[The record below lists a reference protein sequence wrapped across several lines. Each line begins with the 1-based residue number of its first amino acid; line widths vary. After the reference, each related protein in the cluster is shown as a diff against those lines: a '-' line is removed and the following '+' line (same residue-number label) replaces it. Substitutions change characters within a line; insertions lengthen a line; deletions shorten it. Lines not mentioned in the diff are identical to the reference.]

1 MPNTITGT
9 LKHVFGEYALRRISH
24 FTQPFFCAI
33 NFEQDR
39 KYMYIVDF
47 ILQLRELK
55 EYHT

>member
-1 MPNTITGT
+1 MFLGSTRY
-9 LKHVFGEYALRRISH
+9 VALAILPSH